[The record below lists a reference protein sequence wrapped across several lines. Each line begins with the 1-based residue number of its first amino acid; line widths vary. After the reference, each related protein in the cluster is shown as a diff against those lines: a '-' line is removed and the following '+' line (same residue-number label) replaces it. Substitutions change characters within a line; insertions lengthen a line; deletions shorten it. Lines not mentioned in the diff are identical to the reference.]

1 MKQSPFSVKRFGP
14 NALLLQWT
22 GEANDDVLFD
32 VLGFASFLKKQC
44 LSEMDWEMVPVYNS
58 LTLINRNYS
67 EPIGRLCPELHDWYA
82 IYPGPEDLISRH
94 WELPVCYDQE
104 FGLDLA
110 EVSGQLGLEKKKL
123 IELHGNVK
131 YRVFG
136 LGFLPGFLYLG
147 GVPEQLQIPRK
158 SSPRISVPKGSVGL
172 AGFQTGIYPQ
182 SSPGGWN
189 IIGNC
194 PVPLFNA
201 NQNPPCFISA
211 GDTVQFFSVS
221 RAAYDLYRLEVEV
234 GVYDNHKKF
243 SNDSG

>member
-1 MKQSPFSVKRFGP
+1 M
-14 NALLLQWT
+14 
-22 GEANDDVLFD
+22 
-32 VLGFASFLKKQC
+32 
-44 LSEMDWEMVPVYNS
+44 
-58 LTLINRNYS
+58 
-67 EPIGRLCPELHDWYA
+67 
-82 IYPGPEDLISRH
+82 
-94 WELPVCYDQE
+94 
-104 FGLDLA
+104 
-110 EVSGQLGLEKKKL
+110 
-123 IELHGNVK
+123 
-131 YRVFG
+131 
-136 LGFLPGFLYLG
+136 
-147 GVPEQLQIPRK
+147 PEQLQIPRK